1 MVAEHDDDSTC
12 TLPRRAPRR
21 SSYGISLSKAVT
33 SSSLFYSTNTSE
45 FSTISMQNAGV
56 LSHARHLL
64 RGANTRAKNYY
75 QLAFVEEDIMQE
87 DEEEKKLGDV
97 LEVKEKWDEGR
108 RRNLVDLLL
117 EQENTTDI

>member
-1 MVAEHDDDSTC
+1 
-12 TLPRRAPRR
+12 
-21 SSYGISLSKAVT
+21 
-33 SSSLFYSTNTSE
+33 
-45 FSTISMQNAGV
+45 
-56 LSHARHLL
+56 
-64 RGANTRAKNYY
+64 
-75 QLAFVEEDIMQE
+75 MQE

>member
-1 MVAEHDDDSTC
+1 M
-12 TLPRRAPRR
+12 
-21 SSYGISLSKAVT
+21 
-33 SSSLFYSTNTSE
+33 
-45 FSTISMQNAGV
+45 

>member
-1 MVAEHDDDSTC
+1 M
-12 TLPRRAPRR
+12 
-21 SSYGISLSKAVT
+21 
-33 SSSLFYSTNTSE
+33 
-45 FSTISMQNAGV
+45 
-56 LSHARHLL
+56 LSHTRHLL

>member
-1 MVAEHDDDSTC
+1 M
-12 TLPRRAPRR
+12 
-21 SSYGISLSKAVT
+21 
-33 SSSLFYSTNTSE
+33 
-45 FSTISMQNAGV
+45 

-64 RGANTRAKNYY
+64 RGANTRAKKYY